1 MRDVKNLNE
10 YSLLLAELA
19 NDKWIRREYEKFGK
33 DFVLDFD
40 PNYCFVVDNSGIILA
55 KCKFKD
61 NELTELEV
69 SDGVS
74 ELDIRTSV
82 KEGKAIV
89 KTVVRVKVTNTNTN
103 SEDILW
109 DIPTNYIKR
118 FPMLAT
124 TKLRVF
130 GVEIFD

>member
-19 NDKWIRREYEKFGK
+19 NDKRIRKEYEKLGK

-40 PNYCFVVDNSGIILA
+40 PNYCFVVDESGVVLA

-61 NELTELEV
+61 NELTELEL

-74 ELDIRTSV
+74 ESDIRGEV
-82 KEGKAIV
+82 KENKATV
-89 KTVVRVKVTNTNTN
+89 KTVVNVKVTNPNTN
-103 SEDILW
+103 CEDILW
-109 DIPTNYIKR
+109 DIPTDYIKR
-118 FPMLAT
+118 FPMLASA
-124 TKLRVF
+124 KLRVF

>member
-19 NDKWIRREYEKFGK
+19 NDKRIKKEYEKYGK

-61 NELTELEV
+61 SELTELEV

-124 TKLRVF
+124 TNLRVF

>member
-1 MRDVKNLNE
+1 MKN
-10 YSLLLAELA
+10 
-19 NDKWIRREYEKFGK
+19 FGR

-40 PNYCFVVDNSGIILA
+40 PNYCFVIDESGVILA

-61 NELTELEV
+61 NELTKLEV

-74 ELDIRTSV
+74 ELDIKTSV
-82 KEGKAIV
+82 KECKATV
-89 KTVVRVKVTNTNTN
+89 KMVVRVKVTNTNTN
-103 SEDILW
+103 CEDILW
-109 DIPTNYIKR
+109 DIPTDYIKR

-124 TKLRVF
+124 TNLRVF

>member
-1 MRDVKNLNE
+1 MNDIKDLNE

-19 NDKWIRREYEKFGK
+19 NDKLIRKEYEKFGK

-40 PNYCFVVDNSGIILA
+40 PNYCFIVDNSGVILA
-55 KCKFKD
+55 KCKYD
-61 NELTELEV
+61 ANLSDLEL
-69 SDGVS
+69 SDGIS
-74 ELDIRTSV
+74 KSDMDEI
-82 KEGKAIV
+82 KEGTGVIKP
-89 KTVVRVKVTNTNTN
+89 VVRVKVTDQKANC
-103 SEDILW
+103 EDVLW
-109 DIPTNYIKR
+109 DIPTDYIKS

>member
-19 NDKWIRREYEKFGK
+19 NDRWIRKEYEKFGK

-124 TKLRVF
+124 TNLRVF

>member
-19 NDKWIRREYEKFGK
+19 NDKWIRKEYEKFGK

-40 PNYCFVVDNSGIILA
+40 PNYCFVVDKTGVILA
-55 KCKFKD
+55 KCKVKG

-74 ELDIRTSV
+74 KSDIERETKDGTGV
-82 KEGKAIV
+82 IKP
-89 KTVVRVKVTNTNTN
+89 VVRIKVTNQKTNC
-103 SEDILW
+103 EDVLW
-109 DIPTNYIKR
+109 DIPTDYIKR

>member
-19 NDKWIRREYEKFGK
+19 NDKRIRKEYEKFGK

-40 PNYCFVVDNSGIILA
+40 SNYCFVLDESGVVLA

-74 ELDIRTSV
+74 ELDIRCRV
-82 KEGKAIV
+82 REGRAIV
-89 KTVVRVKVTNTNTN
+89 KTVVRIKVTIPNTNC
-103 SEDILW
+103 EDILW
-109 DIPTNYIKR
+109 DIPTDYIKR

-124 TKLRVF
+124 TNLRVF

>member
-19 NDKWIRREYEKFGK
+19 NDKWIRKEYEKFGK

-40 PNYCFVVDNSGIILA
+40 PNYCFVVDKTGVILA
-55 KCKFKD
+55 KCKFKG

-74 ELDIRTSV
+74 ESDIRGGV
-82 KEGKAIV
+82 KEGRATV
-89 KTVVRVKVTNTNTN
+89 KTVVKVKVTNPNTN
-103 SEDILW
+103 CDDTLW

-124 TKLRVF
+124 AKLRVF

>member
-1 MRDVKNLNE
+1 MEDIKGLNE

-19 NDKWIRREYEKFGK
+19 NDKWIRKEYEKFGK

-40 PNYCFVVDNSGIILA
+40 PNYCFIVDNSGVILA
-55 KCKFKD
+55 KCKYD
-61 NELTELEV
+61 ADLSDLEL

-74 ELDIRTSV
+74 KSDIERET
-82 KEGKAIV
+82 KEGTGVIKP
-89 KTVVRVKVTNTNTN
+89 VVRIKVTNQKTNC
-103 SEDILW
+103 EDVLW
-109 DIPTNYIKR
+109 DIPTDYIKR

-124 TKLRVF
+124 TKLMVF

>member
-1 MRDVKNLNE
+1 MSDVKNLNE

-19 NDKWIRREYEKFGK
+19 NDRWIRKEYEKFGK

-40 PNYCFVVDNSGIILA
+40 PNYCFVIDESGVILA

-74 ELDIRTSV
+74 ELDIGMSV

-89 KTVVRVKVTNTNTN
+89 KTVVRVKVTNTKTN
-103 SEDILW
+103 CEDILW
-109 DIPTNYIKR
+109 DIPTDYIKR

-124 TKLRVF
+124 TNLRVF

>member
-19 NDKWIRREYEKFGK
+19 NDKWIKKEYEKFGK

-40 PNYCFVVDNSGIILA
+40 PNYCFVIDESGIILA

-124 TKLRVF
+124 TNLRVF

>member
-19 NDKWIRREYEKFGK
+19 NDKWIRKEYEKFGK

-40 PNYCFVVDNSGIILA
+40 PNYCFIVDNSGVILA
-55 KCKFKD
+55 KCKFKG

-74 ELDIRTSV
+74 ESDIRGGV
-82 KEGKAIV
+82 KEGRATV
-89 KTVVRVKVTNTNTN
+89 KTVVKVKVTNPKTNC
-103 SEDILW
+103 EDVLW
-109 DIPTNYIKR
+109 DIPTDYIKR

>member
-19 NDKWIRREYEKFGK
+19 NDKWIRKEYEKFGK

-40 PNYCFVVDNSGIILA
+40 PNYCFVVDKTGVILA
-55 KCKFKD
+55 KCKFKG

-74 ELDIRTSV
+74 ESDIRGWV
-82 KEGKAIV
+82 KEGRVTV
-89 KTVVRVKVTNTNTN
+89 KTVVKVKVTNPNTN
-103 SEDILW
+103 CDDTLW
-109 DIPTNYIKR
+109 DIPINYIKR

-124 TKLRVF
+124 AKLRVF

>member
-19 NDKWIRREYEKFGK
+19 NDKWIRKEYEKFGK

-40 PNYCFVVDNSGIILA
+40 PNYCFVVDKTGVILA
-55 KCKFKD
+55 KCKFKG

-74 ELDIRTSV
+74 ESDIRGGV
-82 KEGKAIV
+82 KEGRATV
-89 KTVVRVKVTNTNTN
+89 KTVVKVKVTNPNTN
-103 SEDILW
+103 CDDTLW

-124 TKLRVF
+124 VKLRVF